1 MAITEESRF
10 ELHQRLRE
18 VLGDEPGTT
27 LMEHLPPADFATK
40 RDVVAVKDDVLAEV
54 AAVRTD
60 VAAVREDLA
69 AVRRDVERVAD
80 GLTHTREVLSQR
92 MDRFATSE
100 QLEKYRGELHRLL
113 YAHLVGVALLVC
125 AILGVVEAL

>member
-40 RDVVAVKDDVLAEV
+40 RDVAAVKDDVLAEV
-54 AAVRTD
+54 AAVKAD
-60 VAAVREDLA
+60 VA

-92 MDRFATSE
+92 MDTFATSE
-100 QLEKYRGELHRLL
+100 QVEKYRGELHRLL
-113 YAHLVGVALLVC
+113 YAHLVGVAFLVC
-125 AILGVVEAL
+125 AILGAVEAL